1 MGTAELLSRFDS
13 IFYCLNSSTLHTTK
27 KHRCAINE
35 KTSHIDYL
43 KDSIKFI
50 RNLKVFDE
58 NKNIT
63 GRIKCLHGWLV
74 TLNAIILIWEKLKT
88 EYQFKFLLTRR
99 LNTDPLENFFGTI
112 RQQGGNSD
120 SPTPVLFTQ
129 AFRKLFFSSIL
140 TSSAGNCAGDLDV
153 MLAEY
158 SKASNK
164 KKKTAAVV
172 SPTPQ
177 PQTMAIGP
185 TDYREP
191 EVTTNIIKDN
201 AIAYLSGYL
210 LKKSFKIHT
219 CATCRDSLVSNQLDD
234 SRKLLCYYMAFDE
247 TESFGGLHVPTSSY
261 LDYVIKIE
269 DVFTETFS
277 FQTRASGIGANILKI
292 TMSVPVPFKCCSEFP
307 LEYLQKLFI
316 RMRIYYTLKF
326 ANRDLSSSKPRNR
339 KYIKVAHL

>member
-13 IFYCLNSSTLHTTK
+13 IFDCLNSSTLHTTK
-27 KHRCAINE
+27 KHRSAINE

-43 KDSIKFI
+43 KDSITFI

-63 GRIKCLHGWLV
+63 DRIKCLHGWLV
-74 TLNAIILIWEKLKT
+74 TLNAIILFWEKLKT

-140 TSSAGNCAGDLDV
+140 TSSAGNCAGNLDV

-158 SKASNK
+158 SKASKK

-191 EVTTNIIKDN
+191 EVTTKIIKDN
-201 AIAYLSGYL
+201 AIAYVSGYL

-234 SRKLLCYYMAFDE
+234 SRKLLCYHSIGMN
-247 TESFGGLHVPTSSY
+247 S
-261 LDYVIKIE
+261 
-269 DVFTETFS
+269 
-277 FQTRASGIGANILKI
+277 RA
-292 TMSVPVPFKCCSEFP
+292 T
-307 LEYLQKLFI
+307 Q
-316 RMRIYYTLKF
+316 LKF
-326 ANRDLSSSKPRNR
+326 WCPRISH
-339 KYIKVAHL
+339 YASHYHYGS